1 MHDPTY
7 NEALRRYIFARQQNL
22 ARARRIVDEL
32 IDATHMG
39 KFTDAYKKSRRDEA
53 AALLEEYFSED
64 SLLPSLELWEG
75 DNEPQSI
82 YAGGLGSG
90 LDLEPV
96 WVADY
101 LHRVNIRDGG
111 SGYMKA
117 PLISFQSENGT
128 GAVAS
133 GVLGKVVQ
141 IVATEGGSG
150 YTSRPSAMVSQP
162 EDPRGDA
169 AVLHVYRGW
178 VESITVT
185 EGGSGYTSP
194 PQVAIERSD
203 ESNDGVDD
211 ATAKAVIEGGSV
223 TAINL
228 THRGAGY
235 LEAKSVTISGG
246 GGSGAK
252 AEAVIAADAI
262 GGAYISEAGS
272 GYTSAPEIVLTGG
285 GGSGAILTP
294 VVHTGTVAKVIVNE
308 GGSGYTETAP
318 GFTVT
323 ASPPA
328 VGMSTDAEK
337 RDDRYVPDGWSTEP
351 VHPTA
356 RMPHIYRSQRCRV
369 LGQWSDWLEP
379 ILWREYVEPV

>member
-1 MHDPTY
+1 M
-7 NEALRRYIFARQQNL
+7 
-22 ARARRIVDEL
+22 
-32 IDATHMG
+32 
-39 KFTDAYKKSRRDEA
+39 
-53 AALLEEYFSED
+53 
-64 SLLPSLELWEG
+64 
-75 DNEPQSI
+75 
-82 YAGGLGSG
+82 
-90 LDLEPV
+90 
-96 WVADY
+96 
-101 LHRVNIRDGG
+101 
-111 SGYMKA
+111 
-117 PLISFQSENGT
+117 
-128 GAVAS
+128 
-133 GVLGKVVQ
+133 
-141 IVATEGGSG
+141 
-150 YTSRPSAMVSQP
+150 
-162 EDPRGDA
+162 
-169 AVLHVYRGW
+169 
-178 VESITVT
+178 ESITVT

-211 ATAKAVIEGGSV
+211 ATAEAVIEGGSV

-252 AEAVIAADAI
+252 AEAMIAADAI
-262 GGAYISEAGS
+262 GGAYISEGGS

-294 VVHTGTVAKVIVNE
+294 VVDTGTVAKVIVDE
-308 GGSGYTETAP
+308 EGSGYTETAP

-351 VHPTA
+351 FQPTV

-379 ILWREYVEPV
+379 TVWREYVEPVLSLIHISEPTRPY